1 VLFFAP
7 IVRRLRDQGHEV
19 TITAREYAQTQQLL
33 EDHGM
38 AATVSGHHR
47 GRNVAAKA
55 LGLLDRSVQLIGF
68 GRRAGFDVA
77 AGHNSN
83 DLSVAARALRIP
95 QLTMFD
101 YEFARV
107 SHHVNLRLVDE
118 IVVPEAIPVERLV
131 PYGIRAE
138 RIIRYPG
145 LKEEYYLHDFEPDA
159 TILERLQVDPASI
172 VVVLRPAP
180 EVTLYHR
187 VQNPLVDELIA
198 ALAAREDVTLVIVPR
213 TLEQR
218 ERYAADPRPNVV
230 VPERAVDGL
239 SLIAAADMVIGAG
252 GTMNREAVALGT
264 PAYTLFAGRLGAVD
278 ERLIA
283 EGRLHRVA
291 AAAEV
296 KPRKKKTVGG
306 GQGSAGDPPAARRD
320 PQFFV
325 DAILDLGR
333 RGRGPAAEKAHTPAR
348 WHAAQK
354 CDAAARGHR
363 RRAC

>member
-1 VLFFAP
+1 VKVWIDITNSPHVLFFAP
-7 IVRRLRDQGHEV
+7 IVRRLREQGHEV

-38 AATVSGHHR
+38 AATVTGHHR

-55 LGLLDRSVQLIGF
+55 VGLLDRSVQLIRF
-68 GRRAGFDVA
+68 GRQAGFDVA

-83 DLSVAARALRIP
+83 DLSVAARVLRIP

-138 RIIRYPG
+138 RIVRYPG
-145 LKEEYYLHDFEPDA
+145 LKEEYYLHDFQPD
-159 TILERLQVDPASI
+159 TGILAQLGIDPASI

-187 VQNPLVDELIA
+187 VENPLVDELVA
-198 ALAAREDVTLVIVPR
+198 SFAARLDVTLVIVPR
-213 TLEQR
+213 TAEQR

-239 SLIAAADMVIGAG
+239 SLIATADMVIGAG

-264 PAYTLFAGRLGAVD
+264 PAYTLFAGRMGAVD

-291 AAAEV
+291 AAADVE
-296 KPRKKKTVGG
+296 PGKKAAVSG
-306 GQGSAGDPPAARRD
+306 GQTGVSPAARRD

-325 DAILDLGR
+325 GEILALGR
-333 RGRGPAAEKAHTPAR
+333 RGRRPIA
-348 WHAAQK
+348 
-354 CDAAARGHR
+354 
-363 RRAC
+363 

>member
-1 VLFFAP
+1 MKVWIDITNSPHVLFFAP
-7 IVRRLRDQGHEV
+7 IVRRLRDQGHQV

-38 AATVSGHHR
+38 AATVTGHHR

-55 LGLLDRSVQLIGF
+55 FGLLERSVHLIKF
-68 GRRAGFDVA
+68 GRQAGFDVA

-118 IVVPEAIPVERLV
+118 IVVPEAIPLERLV

-138 RIIRYPG
+138 RIVRYPG

-159 TILERLQVDPASI
+159 AILKRLAIDPASI
-172 VVVLRPAP
+172 VIVLRPAP

-187 VQNPLVDELIA
+187 VQNPLVDELVA
-198 ALAAREDVTLVIVPR
+198 CLADRADVTLVIVPR
-213 TLEQR
+213 TAEQR

-264 PAYTLFAGRLGAVD
+264 PAYTLFAGRMGAVD

-291 AAAEV
+291 AAVDVE
-296 KPRKKKTVGG
+296 PHKKTEAGG
-306 GQGSAGDPPAARRD
+306 GRGSAGDPPAARRD

-325 DAILDLGR
+325 DAILSLGR
-333 RGRGPAAEKAHTPAR
+333 RGRGPI
-348 WHAAQK
+348 
-354 CDAAARGHR
+354 G
-363 RRAC
+363 

>member
-1 VLFFAP
+1 VKVWIDITNSPHVLFFAP
-7 IVRRLRDQGHEV
+7 IVRRLREQGHEV
-19 TITAREYAQTQQLL
+19 TVTAREYAQTQQLL

-38 AATVSGHHR
+38 AATVSGRHR
-47 GRNVAAKA
+47 GRSVTAKA
-55 LGLLDRSVQLIGF
+55 VGLLERSVQLIGF

-83 DLSVAARALRIP
+83 DLSVAARVLRIP

-118 IVVPEAIPVERLV
+118 IIVPEAIPVDRLV
-131 PYGIRAE
+131 PYGIRPE
-138 RIIRYPG
+138 RIVRYPG

-159 TILERLQVDPASI
+159 TILQQLGVNPQSI

-187 VQNPLVDELIA
+187 VQNPLVDELVQT
-198 ALAAREDVTLVIVPR
+198 LAAREDVTLVIVPR
-213 TLEQR
+213 TAEQR
-218 ERYAADPRPNVV
+218 ERYAADPRPNVF
-230 VPERAVDGL
+230 VPQRAVDGL

-283 EGRLHRVA
+283 EGRLHRVGA
-291 AAAEV
+291 ASEV
-296 KPRKKKTVGG
+296 VPRKKTAGG
-306 GQGSAGDPPAARRD
+306 AQGSAGAPPAVRRD

-325 DAILDLGR
+325 DAVLALGR
-333 RGRGPAAEKAHTPAR
+333 RGRGPIA
-348 WHAAQK
+348 
-354 CDAAARGHR
+354 
-363 RRAC
+363 